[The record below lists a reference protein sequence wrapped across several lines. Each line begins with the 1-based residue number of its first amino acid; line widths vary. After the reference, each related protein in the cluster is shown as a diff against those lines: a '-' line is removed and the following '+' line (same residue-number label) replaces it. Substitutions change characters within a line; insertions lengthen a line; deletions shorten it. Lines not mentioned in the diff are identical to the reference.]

1 MVGLQYA
8 CIANC
13 SVLRL
18 EIVNLRS
25 IRTKLALLVVTAV
38 VSAVLLVCLAFAWTD
53 ASRRFSAKRLELQGI
68 ATTIA
73 TAVSLPLAAGDHTSI
88 ARTLGAV
95 GRIPGLTYARVAD
108 VKGLTVQQFGAGIVV
123 SRRSENTTPNQS
135 ISPFSGLFLE
145 TYPVMSPIIF
155 GGRQIGEVMLVADLS
170 SLRTAARDSLVS
182 ALSAGLLA
190 VALGLMLVQ
199 RLQYR
204 MTQPV
209 LDLTHA
215 IESMSRAHAL
225 NGKDEQAH
233 RHMPP
238 PLPRTSNDEFGI
250 LIDAFNGMSAQIRSR
265 DEALARHREGLER
278 EGEKRPRM
286 PARPRA
292 CSWPI

>member
-155 GGRQIGEVMLVADLS
+155 GGRQIE
-170 SLRTAARDSLVS
+170 LRQQRRQ
-182 ALSAGLLA
+182 ALSRGRRVRGFIDQVIECTFHDCRFGQTSAFGEQFDF
-190 VALGLMLVQ
+190 VDH
-199 RLQYR
+199 RLIG
-204 MTQPV
+204 
-209 LDLTHA
+209 DL
-215 IESMSRAHAL
+215 
-225 NGKDEQAH
+225 
-233 RHMPP
+233 
-238 PLPRTSNDEFGI
+238 
-250 LIDAFNGMSAQIRSR
+250 
-265 DEALARHREGLER
+265 
-278 EGEKRPRM
+278 
-286 PARPRA
+286 
-292 CSWPI
+292 